1 MGFFNRPGGMI
12 NSCEC
17 DNSVIESI
25 ISKLSSLE
33 TSVVQVQNKQE
44 THQNS
49 LSTLTTNLDSFKSD
63 TEQKVETINSEV
75 AQLKTKD
82 NSLQSEVNTLKQTS
96 VKARVVG
103 Q

>member
-103 Q
+103 

>member
-1 MGFFNRPGGMI
+1 MGFFNKPGGMM

-25 ISKLSSLE
+25 ISKLGSLE
-33 TSVVQVQNKQE
+33 TSVAQVQSKQE
-44 THQNS
+44 TQQNG
-49 LSTLTTNLDSFKSD
+49 LSTLSASLDSFKSD
-63 TEQKVETINSEV
+63 TQQKVSTIDSEV
-75 AQLKTKD
+75 TQLKTKD